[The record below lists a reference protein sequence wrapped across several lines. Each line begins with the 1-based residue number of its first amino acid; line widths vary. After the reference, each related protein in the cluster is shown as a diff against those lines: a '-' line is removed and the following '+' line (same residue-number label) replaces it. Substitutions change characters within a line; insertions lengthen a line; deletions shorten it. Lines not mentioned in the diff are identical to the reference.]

1 MFSLKNLLQ
10 ERKAFREHKVIQES
24 LALHHRGEVRRDGLS
39 LNRASHHLE
48 IEWRARDI
56 HPWDRTDDTEI
67 KDSLFAEQSAADAD
81 AVLSRLFKALPE
93 IDVIEFRVMHPDSC
107 ELIVSGTVER
117 SDPVPETRDVSAR
130 TRLWRR
136 GVTTG
141 LFSIVALALCS
152 GSIFA

>member
-93 IDVIEFRVMHPDSC
+93 IDVIEFRVIHPDSNARI
-107 ELIVSGTVER
+107 LAGTVER
-117 SDPVPETRDVSAR
+117 AAPVPRTRDASPR
-130 TRLWRR
+130 TRLWHR
-136 GVTTG
+136 GVTIAVSA
-141 LFSIVALALCS
+141 LVAFAFFSS
-152 GSIFA
+152 SS

>member
-81 AVLSRLFKALPE
+81 AVPSRLFKALPE